1 MQINFNPDTCTGSE
15 RCCCSEA
22 VPKVQEE
29 TLRLFCVSQEKW
41 QHTENLLIAQ
51 TSAPWRGPEEHAQI
65 KSHGLTG
72 SERCCIVEIN
82 ARRNVKTLCV
92 TQEKWQHTEN
102 LHLGKI
108 MLQRSCKQYFGWRL
122 GHQSNTCGGRQARG
136 KSELHCQDQC
146 KKKQSK
152 K

>member
-1 MQINFNPDTCTGSE
+1 MQINLNPDTCTGSE

-82 ARRNVKTLCV
+82 ARRNFKTLCV
-92 TQEKWQHTEN
+92 PQEKWQHTEN
-102 LHLGKI
+102 LLI
-108 MLQRSCKQYFGWRL
+108 AQTSAPWR
-122 GHQSNTCGGRQARG
+122 GPEEHA
-136 KSELHCQDQC
+136 
-146 KKKQSK
+146 QSK
-152 K
+152 PHGLPAPGTTGKVATH

>member
-1 MQINFNPDTCTGSE
+1 MQINLNPDTCTGSE

-82 ARRNVKTLCV
+82 ARRNSKTLCAP
-92 TQEKWQHTEN
+92 QEKWQHTEN
-102 LHLGKI
+102 LLI
-108 MLQRSCKQYFGWRL
+108 AQTSAPWRGPEEHAQINCVKGNRTETRFETL
-122 GHQSNTCGGRQARG
+122 LNENTSIC
-136 KSELHCQDQC
+136 
-146 KKKQSK
+146 
-152 K
+152 